1 MKKYKIK
8 IICFLII
15 SLSLAMPYIV
25 VYSIDYYDFSHMKT
39 IETTNLKKII
49 ENHPIVQAVYNDY
62 YSNDYNEDSPQYV
75 VKNKELYSQSVQK
88 RITELQNIFSREIEK
103 LMQYKVIDQDILETS
118 QNQYPIT
125 FGTIYDQKNPY
136 LDQLLRMD
144 KDYKNI
150 SFSCE
155 KDTEKIDSIMVVDAN
170 GKNYTEKQCQNM
182 AWHMIEYLELDDIE
196 DWSYNQ
202 YGYESQILKIR
213 VYCQNDQEPE
223 SMQLSIGVQ
232 LLGTPETIINIK

>member
-49 ENHPIVQAVYNDY
+49 ENHPIVQAIYNDY

-118 QNQYPIT
+118 HTQDPIT
-125 FGTIYDQKNPY
+125 CGTIYDQKNP
-136 LDQLLRMD
+136 
-144 KDYKNI
+144 
-150 SFSCE
+150 
-155 KDTEKIDSIMVVDAN
+155 
-170 GKNYTEKQCQNM
+170 
-182 AWHMIEYLELDDIE
+182 
-196 DWSYNQ
+196 
-202 YGYESQILKIR
+202 
-213 VYCQNDQEPE
+213 
-223 SMQLSIGVQ
+223 
-232 LLGTPETIINIK
+232 